1 MPHPL
6 FDAFRAE
13 NRPTVAR
20 RLLNL
25 LYPPK
30 CTGCGELLAEGD
42 VFCPECQRKFSE
54 QLQLCCPKCLKL
66 YSECECADPFLQN
79 HGIRRIY
86 KMYPYQ
92 SEKQDHPANRLLYSL
107 KQNNDYYA
115 VRFAVFLYAR
125 LIEEHRIDTRDLF
138 VTFIPASYRRLYESG
153 ADPMK
158 RIAEKLAKRLGSS
171 CISPLCRRNR
181 RAPAQKQLTKEE
193 RVDNAFSTYDV
204 RRNTDLHGKTI
215 LLLDDI
221 CTTGAT
227 LAASAAAMRRAGA
240 SRVICMVLAKTAG
253 GSK

>member
-6 FDAFRAE
+6 FEEFAAE
-13 NRPTVAR
+13 IRPSPGR

-30 CTGCGELLAEGD
+30 CTGCGELLASGD
-42 VFCPECQRKFSE
+42 VFCPECRRMFSE
-54 QLQLCCPKCLKL
+54 QLELCCPKCLKV

-79 HGIRRIY
+79 QGIRHIY

-92 SEKQDHPANRLLYSL
+92 SEKPEHPSNRLLYSL
-107 KQNNDYYA
+107 KENNDYYA
-115 VRFAVFLYAR
+115 VRFAVFLYAH
-125 LIEEHRIDTRDLF
+125 LLEMHHLHSDDLC
-138 VTFIPASYRRLYESG
+138 VTFIPASRRRLYESG

-158 RIAEKLAKRLGSS
+158 RIARKLAERLH
-171 CISPLCRRNR
+171 CPVISPLCRRNR
-181 RAPAQKQLTKEE
+181 HAPAQKQLTKEE
-193 RVDNAFSTYDV
+193 RIDNAFRTYDV
-204 RRNTDLHGKTI
+204 KRGVDLHGKTI

-240 SRVICMVLAKTAG
+240 RRVICMVLAKTASG
-253 GSK
+253 GK